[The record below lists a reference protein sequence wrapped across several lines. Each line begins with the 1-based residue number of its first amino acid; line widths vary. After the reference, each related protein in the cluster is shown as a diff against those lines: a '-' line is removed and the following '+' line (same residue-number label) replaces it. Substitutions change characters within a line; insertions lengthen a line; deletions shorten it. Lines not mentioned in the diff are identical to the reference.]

1 MPLWYTGRSMQ
12 FLKLL
17 RSNPRWLMLGGAA
30 LIVLLAALILPA
42 VFKKDIVLIIDGESM
57 QIRSGAR
64 TVASALNGAGFKPGP
79 DDQVFPDGDSRIVEG
94 DVIELRRA
102 RQVWLEIE
110 SQAEWIY
117 TAEISPNGILNAA
130 GVSMEEGDRLW
141 ADGVRLTDA
150 MLDAGMRPSE
160 LRLKRA
166 MNVLLQIDGED
177 LVIRSAASTIGEA
190 LWENGIRIV
199 EGDEV
204 DPSTDTPLANQ
215 MLVTVLRSRPL
226 QIEVDGATLDV
237 RVVAD
242 TVGEALSR
250 AGVALVG
257 LDYAVPALDTPIPE
271 SGFIQVIRVQEQ
283 VLVEQIAIPFLSYY
297 QAAPEVEI
305 DNEVVLQTGSYG
317 LNASRVRVRLE
328 NGVETG
334 RTIEGEWVVR
344 EPEPRI
350 IGYGTKIV
358 IRTLSTPD
366 GPIEYWRAVEMF
378 ATSYSPCRLG
388 PGSTICSYTARSGLP
403 VQHGLVA
410 FLPEWYA
417 YMALEQVYVPGYGVG
432 TVGDTGWGLR
442 GRHWIDLAYGED
454 DWVSWASNVTVYFLT
469 PVPSEI
475 MWILYVR
482 D

>member
-1 MPLWYTGRSMQ
+1 MPLWYTGRNMQ
-12 FLKLL
+12 FLRQL
-17 RSNPRWLMLGGAA
+17 RSNPKWMMFGGAV
-30 LIVLLAALILPA
+30 LIVLLAAVILSIG
-42 VFKKDIVLIIDGESM
+42 FKKDIVIIVDGEAM

-79 DDQVFPDGDSRIVEG
+79 DDQVFPDEDNKIVEG

-102 RQVWLEIE
+102 RRVWLEIDN
-110 SQAEWIY
+110 QAQWIH
-117 TAEISPNGILNAA
+117 TAEISPVGILNAA
-130 GVSMEEGDRLW
+130 GVTMEQGDRLW
-141 ADGVRLTDA
+141 ADGVQLKEA
-150 MLDAGMRPSE
+150 MLDAGLRPLE

-166 MNVLLQIDGED
+166 MNVLLDIGGED
-177 LVIRSAASTIGEA
+177 SVIRSAASTIGEA
-190 LWENGIRIV
+190 LWENGIQIV

-204 DPSTDTPLANQ
+204 TPPVETPLANQ

-226 QIEVDGATLDV
+226 QIEVDGNTLDV

-242 TVGEALSR
+242 TVGDALSR

-257 LDYAVPALDTPIPE
+257 LDYAVPNLNAPIPE
-271 SGFIQVIRVQEQ
+271 SGLIQVIRVQEQ
-283 VLVEQIAIPFLSYY
+283 VLVEQTAIPFSSFY
-297 QAAPEVEI
+297 QPASEIEI
-305 DNEVVLQTGSYG
+305 DNEVVLQTGAYG

-328 NGVETG
+328 NGAETG

-350 IGYGTKIV
+350 IGYGTNII
-358 IRTLSTPD
+358 IRTLNTPD

-403 VQHGLVA
+403 VQQGLVA
-410 FLPEWYA
+410 FLPEWYD
-417 YMALEQVYVPGYGVG
+417 YMALTQVYVPGYGIG